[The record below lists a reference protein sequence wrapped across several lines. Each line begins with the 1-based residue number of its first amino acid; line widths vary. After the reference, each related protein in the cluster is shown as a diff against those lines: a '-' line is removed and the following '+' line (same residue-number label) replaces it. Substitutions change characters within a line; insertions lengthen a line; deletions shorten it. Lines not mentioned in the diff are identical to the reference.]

1 MFASNVRGIIIAI
14 NKAERFSCYSH
25 LIGALAAVVGLVVLL
40 SATWGRWDYLWVCLI
55 YGLGII
61 NLFASSALYHAYKR
75 KENENNI
82 WRKLDHV
89 AIFIMIA
96 ATFTP
101 IMYIYTDGV
110 WQWSIILAQWIL
122 VGLGVGFKLFYLH
135 APRILSPVIYML
147 MGWMAVIPFRQ
158 LWFLMTPV
166 SLILLVSGGIA
177 FSIGAAIYTVKKPN
191 PYPGIFGFHEIFHLF
206 ILLGALLHF
215 FVVYCA
221 L

>member
-1 MFASNVRGIIIAI
+1 MLF
-14 NKAERFSCYSH
+14 
-25 LIGALAAVVGLVVLL
+25 
-40 SATWGRWDYLWVCLI
+40 ATWGRWDYLWVCLI

-61 NLFASSALYHAYKR
+61 NLFASSALYHAFKQR
-75 KENENNI
+75 ENENNI

-122 VGLGVGFKLFYLH
+122 VGLGVWFKLFYLH
-135 APRILSPVIYML
+135 APRILSLGIYLL

-158 LWFLMTPV
+158 LWFLMTTM
-166 SLILLVSGGIA
+166 SMTFLISGGIA
-177 FSIGAAIYTVKKPN
+177 FSIGAVIYAMKKPD
-191 PYPGIFGFHEIFHLF
+191 PYPGVFGFHEIFHLF

-215 FVVYCA
+215 FVVYFA